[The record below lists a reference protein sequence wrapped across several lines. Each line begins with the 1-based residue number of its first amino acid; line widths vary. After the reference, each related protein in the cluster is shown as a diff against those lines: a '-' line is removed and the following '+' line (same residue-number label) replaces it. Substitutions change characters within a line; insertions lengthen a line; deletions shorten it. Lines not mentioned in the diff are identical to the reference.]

1 MNKFFILTK
10 FLLKGYYGSFSSGKK
25 KHSLGYLLLQFA
37 VLIMFGFFSWI
48 INSTLFNGLYLYGM
62 TKMLAGIN
70 YSLVSF
76 IIFFFGIFY
85 VMNIFYFSRDID
97 YLLPLPVTGETIVM
111 SKFTVTMIYE
121 YLIVGVILIPFTVI
135 YGVGSGCGLIYWI
148 YSIIGMLLLPVFP
161 IALALLLSIIIMPFV
176 NMSKSKD
183 MFKTIAGVIGI
194 FFALGF
200 NLFMQKTA
208 TSFENSKQLV
218 YTASKISNTSNSLF
232 PGSGLISNSLVNYN
246 SINGLLEFILFILVT
261 AITLV
266 LTYYLGKMLYLKG
279 VVGLSE
285 SSSRRKKIGKSQFTK
300 TVVKSSAVKTYFLKE
315 IKILFRTP
323 PYFINCILPNFLW
336 PIFIIIPFI
345 ANKSNSASEDQ
356 LRFLFELIRNNSYSG
371 KTLAFSAAA
380 GIFFGAAN
388 CITPTAI
395 SREGT
400 DIFFMKYIPLS
411 YTKQLLAKVISG
423 ILVSFIGLTL
433 MLVLSIVLFRLS
445 PLMILFMIF
454 IMISSVI
461 FTNIAG
467 IILDLY
473 FPKLNWDNEQKAVK
487 QNFNTVICIF
497 GGFIMAGLIIFLSFK
512 FNLSVPVAFITLM
525 AVFITADFAL
535 YKLLGIIGE
544 KRLSEL
550 EK

>member
-25 KHSLGYLLLQFA
+25 KNRMGYIILQIA
-37 VLIMFGFFSWI
+37 VLTMFAFFSWI
-48 INSTLFNGLYLYGM
+48 INSALFKVLSMYGM
-62 TKMLAGIN
+62 TNMLAGIN

-97 YLLPLPVTGETIVM
+97 YLLPLPVAGETIVM
-111 SKFTVTMIYE
+111 SKFTVTIVYE
-121 YLIVGVILIPFTVI
+121 YSIVAVILIPFTII
-135 YGVGSGCGLIYWI
+135 YGVGSGSGLIFWI
-148 YSIIGMLLLPVFP
+148 YSILGMLLIPVIP
-161 IALALLLSIIIMPFV
+161 ITLALLLSIIIMPFV
-176 NMSKSKD
+176 NMSKNKD
-183 MFKTIAGVIGI
+183 MFKTIAGVVGI
-194 FFALGF
+194 FFALAF
-200 NLFMQKTA
+200 NFFMQSTA
-208 TSFENSKQLV
+208 NNFKNSKQLV
-218 YTASKISNTSNSLF
+218 DTASKISTTTNSLF
-232 PGSGLISNSLVNYN
+232 PGSGLISNALVNYN
-246 SINGLLEFILFILVT
+246 TSTGFLAFILFILVT
-261 AITLV
+261 VITLV
-266 LTYYLGKMLYLKG
+266 LTYYMGKLLYLKG

-285 SSSRRKKIGKSQFTK
+285 SSSKRKKIDKGQFTK
-300 TVVKSSAVKTYFLKE
+300 TVVKSSALKTYFLKE
-315 IKILFRTP
+315 VKILFRTP

-336 PIFIIIPFI
+336 PIFMILPFI

-356 LRFLFELIRNNSYSG
+356 LKLLFEMIRNNSYSG

-400 DIFFMKYIPLS
+400 NIFFMKYIPLS
-411 YTKQLLAKVISG
+411 YTKQLLAKVFSG
-423 ILVSFIGLTL
+423 ILVSFIGLSV
-433 MLVLSIVLFRLS
+433 MLVLSIVLLRLS
-445 PLMILFMIF
+445 PLMILFMII
-454 IMISSVI
+454 IMFLSVI

-487 QNFNTVICIF
+487 QNFNTVICILV
-497 GGFIMAGLIIFLSFK
+497 GFMLSGLIVFLSFRL
-512 FNLSVPVAFITLM
+512 NLSVPTAFITNL
-525 AVFITADFAL
+525 AVFIVLDFAL
-535 YKLLGIIGE
+535 YKLLKIVGE
-544 KRLSEL
+544 KKLSEL